1 MSIIPPTTT
10 TTTPQLP
17 TATLPPGSTVSASG
31 SSTSQAG
38 SGLGLNGV
46 NADTFLQLL
55 VAQMQYQ
62 DPNNPV
68 NSTQFLS
75 QTAAFEE
82 VQQLGSM
89 QTSLASLVSA
99 QQAQTATA
107 MLGQTVNGTDL
118 SGSPVSGKVTG
129 VQLTSN
135 GPVLQVGTSSL
146 AMSAVTSIGSST
158 STGVPVGSASNPTTG
173 STAGAGTTTATTPTA
188 TTPTATTPTATAAGT
203 APTSAGT
210 GSSGT
215 TSAVPG
221 STGTP
226 TTPAPTATAPAGTT
240 GTSTSSTG
248 TGTTG
253 TGTTGTGTT
262 GTGTTGTGTTG
273 TGTSNTSTANPATTS
288 ASA

>member
-188 TTPTATTPTATAAGT
+188 TTPTATAAGT

>member
-248 TGTTG
+248 TSTSS
-253 TGTTGTGTT
+253 TGTGTT

>member
-188 TTPTATTPTATAAGT
+188 TTPTATTPTATTPTATAAGT

-253 TGTTGTGTT
+253 TGT
-262 GTGTTGTGTTG
+262 
-273 TGTSNTSTANPATTS
+273 SNTSTANPATTS